1 MNRLTFIVLLALA
14 IAGAIVAGLSSERL
28 VSAQAPG
35 AGDGAISADQLREWL
50 TYIAS
55 DELEGRATFSEG
67 LARAGAYIAAELA
80 EAGVGRRA
88 TTGRTSSE
96 SACSGSVAP
105 TTRR

>member
-1 MNRLTFIVLLALA
+1 MNRLKFIVLLALA
-14 IAGAIVAGLSSERL
+14 IAGAIVAGPSSWRL

-67 LARAGAYIAAELA
+67 LARAGATSQPNWPKPAWS
-80 EAGVGRRA
+80 RRA